1 VIDTYVSENVDDNYV
16 YFRFVGGVTETE
28 RRQLRAM
35 LIRDILEKLNFVV
48 TLRGDLVVARLKKL
62 AQEDAL
68 EILQEIGR
76 LIGFTRQLDTQ
87 MRSEQSIAESL
98 DIFFKNSPKR

>member
-1 VIDTYVSENVDDNYV
+1 
-16 YFRFVGGVTETE
+16 
-28 RRQLRAM
+28 M
-35 LIRDILEKLNFVV
+35 V

-68 EILQEIGR
+68 NVLQEIGR

-87 MRSEQSIAESL
+87 MRSEQSVAESL
-98 DIFFKNSPKR
+98 EVFFKKSPDRH